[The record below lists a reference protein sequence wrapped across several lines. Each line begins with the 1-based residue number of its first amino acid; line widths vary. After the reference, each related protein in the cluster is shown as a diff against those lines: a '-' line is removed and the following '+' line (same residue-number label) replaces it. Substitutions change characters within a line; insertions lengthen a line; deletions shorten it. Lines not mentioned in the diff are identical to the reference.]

1 MNFLEKCNF
10 LLNIFKSFYSI
21 IFINFQIL
29 FYKYILK
36 KKLLLFYHPKPL
48 LTKIHNFYI
57 TDLLKSKNNN
67 FKILFGYQPHNLFNK
82 NIKNFYIIKQ
92 GFLKLIFNVDIFLS
106 LNICDVFPN
115 NSIKIYLHH
124 SIYDTPLASK
134 KKEKDLIRRFSNY
147 NYLFVASNQA
157 ANIFVKLFNNNNK
170 TNIPKIYEVGYP
182 RLDYIYK
189 NNIKKKLINRIIIAP
204 TGIKSFPNLSIQ
216 NYLIRLIYFLRKL
229 NKYKITYRP
238 HPSDIKSQS
247 TLNIKKVFKN
257 EPLFEFDTSDNYI
270 NIYKNSNFL
279 ITDLSGTAYTYAL
292 LTNNPIIFFS
302 KNENYIKRTYYK
314 NLNYFKN
321 RNKIGKTITNFN
333 QLKNAINKLE
343 INRQKYNIEI
353 NKIRKNIKYLGK
365 SKKRIIYLL
374 NQLC

>member
-67 FKILFGYQPHNLFNK
+67 FKILFGYQPHNLLNK

-92 GFLKLIFNVDIFLS
+92 SFLKLIFNVDIFLS

-147 NYLFVASNQA
+147 NYLFVASDQA
-157 ANIFVKLFNNNNK
+157 ANIFVKLFNNIK

-216 NYLIRLIYFLRKL
+216 NYLIRLIHFLRKL

-257 EPLFEFDTSDNYI
+257 EPLFEFDTSDNYF
-270 NIYKNSNFL
+270 NIYRNSNFL

-333 QLKNAINKLE
+333 QLKNAINQLE

-365 SKKRIIYLL
+365 SKKRIMYLL

>member
-1 MNFLEKCNF
+1 M
-10 LLNIFKSFYSI
+10 
-21 IFINFQIL
+21 
-29 FYKYILK
+29 
-36 KKLLLFYHPKPL
+36 
-48 LTKIHNFYI
+48 
-57 TDLLKSKNNN
+57 
-67 FKILFGYQPHNLFNK
+67 FGYQPHNLFNK

>member
-67 FKILFGYQPHNLFNK
+67 FKILFGYQPHNLLNK

-134 KKEKDLIRRFSNY
+134 KKERDLIRRFSNY
-147 NYLFVASNQA
+147 NYLFVASDQA
-157 ANIFVKLFNNNNK
+157 ANIFVKLFNNIK

-216 NYLIRLIYFLRKL
+216 NYLIRLIHFLRKL

-257 EPLFEFDTSDNYI
+257 EPLFEFDTSDNYF
-270 NIYKNSNFL
+270 NIYRNSNFL

-321 RNKIGKTITNFN
+321 RNKIGRTITNFN
-333 QLKNAINKLE
+333 QLKNAINQLE

>member
-257 EPLFEFDTSDNYI
+257 EPLFEFDTSENYI